1 MKIKLKGE
9 VELWKN
15 KWTQFQQDKQK
26 PLPETAAL
34 VLEEC
39 DKDLFEYIYFFLNIL
54 MTLPV
59 SVASAERSFSA
70 LRRLKSWLRSTMD
83 EDRLSGLAFSNV
95 HRDIN
100 VKVDNII
107 QRFSTSGKRNLDFTV
122 FTVLPSSMSSNIQ
135 DGNKQGKKP

>member
-1 MKIKLKGE
+1 MNDSATVVKIKLKGE

-70 LRRLKSWLRSTMD
+70 LRRLKSWLRSTMG
-83 EDRLSGLAFSNV
+83 EDRLSGLALLNV
-95 HRDIN
+95 HRYIN

-107 QRFSTSGKRNLDFTV
+107 QRFVEKEILTLYCGL
-122 FTVLPSSMSSNIQ
+122 
-135 DGNKQGKKP
+135 